1 MALSMN
7 VRFLHGKTE
16 NMLLK
21 KDDFDN
27 GTFLWADDTERLYL
41 KMNDRIVGITPS
53 KEELAARKLKPLLC
67 PCCGSKLDIK
77 DGSDIV
83 VKCDFCGTVSYLDS
97 IYYKDIIECNK
108 RVADKI
114 EEINNCGNREDD
126 FNPILEIREKLF
138 RWLALPYVPNPI
150 EFTGDYPIFISLG
163 KEPIVL
169 QFPNKVNDLEILY
182 DEGFKYDEKVPKD
195 VKSYESKLIISLKAP
210 TRNSLLAEVYSI
222 GYKEDITKE
231 ELDEYLNEFYD
242 IYHKIA
248 AKNKEDALHIIK
260 EEFKINVKET

>member
-1 MALSMN
+1 MAISMN
-7 VRFLHGKTE
+7 VRFLHGRTE

-83 VKCDFCGTVSYLDS
+83 VKCDFCGTVSDLDS

-108 RVADKI
+108 KVADKI
-114 EEINNCGNREDD
+114 DAIKNAGNRDD
-126 FNPILEIREKLF
+126 EYFNPIFDIRNKLF
-138 RWLALPYVPNPI
+138 RYLSHVPTPI
-150 EFTGDYPIFISLG
+150 EFTSEYPIFIPLG

-169 QFPNKVNDLEILY
+169 QFPARVNDLEILY
-182 DEGFKYDEKVPKD
+182 DEGFKYDEKIPKD
-195 VKSYESKLIISLKAP
+195 VQSYDSKLIITLKAP

-242 IYHKIA
+242 IYHLIA
-248 AKNKEDALHIIK
+248 TKDRKDALHIIK
-260 EEFKINVKET
+260 EVFRINVKET